1 MDFCIA
7 SVAFWQSHGFDTS
20 SWRKSTDSTLALVHR
35 AYAEVLVPDIE
46 ELDEVQVYR
55 SPSAEL
61 DGVLNSAEWSETEGE
76 AKEVGEVK

>member
-7 SVAFWQSHGFDTS
+7 TVAFWQSHGFDTS
-20 SWRKSTDSTLALVHR
+20 NWRKSTDGTLALVHKE
-35 AYAEVLVPDIE
+35 YALVLVPDVD

-61 DGVLNSAEWSETEGE
+61 DGVLGGVEWSNKE
-76 AKEVGEVK
+76 AEVWN

>member
-7 SVAFWQSHGFDTS
+7 TVAFWQSHGFDTS
-20 SWRKSTDSTLALVHR
+20 SWRKSIDGALALVHR
-35 AYAEVLVPDIE
+35 TYAEVLVPDIG

-61 DGVLNSAEWSETEGE
+61 DGVLAGEMWSNNEAEVWN
-76 AKEVGEVK
+76 

>member
-7 SVAFWQSHGFDTS
+7 SVSFWQSHGFDCT
-20 SWRKSTDSTLALVHR
+20 SWRKSIDGTMALVHR
-35 AYAEVLVPDIE
+35 AYAEVLVPDIA

-61 DGVLNSAEWSETEGE
+61 DGVLGGEMWSVPESSEI
-76 AKEVGEVK
+76 

>member
-20 SWRKSTDSTLALVHR
+20 NWRKSTDGTLALVHR
-35 AYAEVLVPDIE
+35 TYAAVLVPDTVE
-46 ELDEVQVYR
+46 NEAVTVYR

-61 DGVLNSAEWSETEGE
+61 DGVLGGVEWSVPESSEI
-76 AKEVGEVK
+76 

>member
-7 SVAFWQSHGFDTS
+7 TVAFWQSHGFDTS
-20 SWRKSTDSTLALVHR
+20 NWRKSIDGTLALVHR
-35 AYAEVLVPDIE
+35 TYAEVLVPDIG

-61 DGVLNSAEWSETEGE
+61 DGVLGGVEWSNKE
-76 AKEVGEVK
+76 AEVWN